1 MHWFTNV
8 PALNGIG
15 DAIKQDNELLQT
27 QAATTHLPNTN
38 DDPNVTFTK
47 MKVATEEEIIA
58 NETEQEI
65 FSYIRMIQAK
75 FSVTEVEKVI
85 DILNALT
92 EQKQNIELVYDLLE
106 IKTID
111 AEN

>member
-15 DAIKQDNELLQT
+15 DAIKQDNELLQK
-27 QAATTHLPNTN
+27 QAATN
-38 DDPNVTFTK
+38 DSINSNEEPDVTFTK
-47 MKVATEEEIIA
+47 IKVATEQEIIA

-75 FSVTEVEKVI
+75 FSVIEVEKVI

-106 IKTID
+106 IKPID